1 MLRPSLVLGVWCWAF
16 ACARAEESDVVVLE
30 SSTFEHETQ
39 AVTGATTGDWFVKFY
54 APWCGHCKK
63 LAPIWDELAADL
75 KGEVNVAK
83 VDVTENRK
91 LGQRFEI
98 KGFPSL
104 KFLSHGTMYS
114 YSGPRDK
121 DSLMKYALGGY
132 KDTAGEP
139 CPGEPSIVTEFK
151 KAVLTI
157 VNSVAFYAQNPGRVK
172 ENEWGFLAAGM
183 IIGTMFAACI
193 FMTFTV
199 MGPSAPPPR
208 AGRPKAE

>member
-1 MLRPSLVLGVWCWAF
+1 M
-16 ACARAEESDVVVLE
+16 VVLE

-114 YSGPRDK
+114 YTHTHTRRHS
-121 DSLMKYALGGY
+121 
-132 KDTAGEP
+132 
-139 CPGEPSIVTEFK
+139 
-151 KAVLTI
+151 
-157 VNSVAFYAQNPGRVK
+157 RVK
-172 ENEWGFLAAGM
+172 ITTCN
-183 IIGTMFAACI
+183 
-193 FMTFTV
+193 
-199 MGPSAPPPR
+199 
-208 AGRPKAE
+208 